1 MCPSSPLLNVNPVKR
16 SARRETEMHP
26 AIVQEITR
34 FRMADMQRSAATER
48 RATRSRFLHR
58 PASRVSGLWV
68 GIRHARL
75 ESKTA

>member
-16 SARRETEMHP
+16 PARRETEMHP

-34 FRMADMQRSAATER
+34 FRMDDMQREAALQR
-48 RATRSRFLHR
+48 RATRGRFPHR
-58 PASRVSGLWV
+58 PVSGVSGLWV